1 MGQCVQ
7 GVSDTGANARIMT
20 TDTRPVVREV
30 IVVEGKDDVAAVK
43 RACQAQTITTSGL
56 GISREMI
63 EQIKIAKRYC
73 GVIVL
78 TDPDAPGEKIR
89 SIIEQ
94 AVPGC
99 KHAYLYRDR
108 RDRGSPVG
116 VEYANPAAI
125 WEALEAAKATVDA
138 ARQERFTMADMVA
151 WGCVGTEEAGAK
163 RDKLSRRLG
172 IGQAN
177 GKQFLRR
184 LNDYGVSRQD
194 FEDALQELYS
204 GNEPKK

>member
-1 MGQCVQ
+1 
-7 GVSDTGANARIMT
+7 MT
-20 TDTRPVVREV
+20 TDMRPVIREV

-63 EQIKIAKRYC
+63 GQIKIAKRYC

-89 SIIEQ
+89 QIIDK

-99 KHAYLYRDR
+99 KHAFLYRDR
-108 RDRGSPVG
+108 GDRRGPVG
-116 VEYANPAAI
+116 VEYAKPAAI
-125 WEALEAAKATVDA
+125 LEALEAAKATVDA
-138 ARQERFTMADMVA
+138 ARRDCFTMADMLA
-151 WGCVGTEEAGAK
+151 WGCIGTEEAVAR
-163 RDKLSRRLG
+163 RDGLSRKLG

-184 LNDYGVSRQD
+184 LNDYGISRQE
-194 FEDALQELYS
+194 FTDAWQELY
-204 GNEPKK
+204 GDDEPIR